1 MTNNS
6 SASTK
11 VIISI
16 KSIIL
21 NNKCIL
27 IKTKHVNYLS
37 FVFELFDKIQDILKI
52 TTFCSVES
60 AGPQFHFQ
68 ISQGDLCQLSLF
80 EVLFCPLPQ
89 GFFSMYTPVFLPQ
102 TCVKNSKCRGNECE
116 RRSPNN

>member
-1 MTNNS
+1 MEVDFKHSSFNNS

-21 NNKCIL
+21 MYI

-52 TTFCSVES
+52 TTFSSVET
-60 AGPQFHFQ
+60 A
-68 ISQGDLCQLSLF
+68 
-80 EVLFCPLPQ
+80 
-89 GFFSMYTPVFLPQ
+89 
-102 TCVKNSKCRGNECE
+102 
-116 RRSPNN
+116 